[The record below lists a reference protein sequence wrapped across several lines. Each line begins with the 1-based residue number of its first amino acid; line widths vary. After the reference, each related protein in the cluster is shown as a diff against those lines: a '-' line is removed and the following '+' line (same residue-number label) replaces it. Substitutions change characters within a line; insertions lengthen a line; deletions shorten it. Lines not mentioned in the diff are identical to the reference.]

1 MIGFIYNAMTFDIEK
16 ELELIVQTLVTGFAP
31 EMIIAFGSC
40 VKGVPRNP
48 QDIDLC
54 IVKETKDHRR
64 LLSEM
69 YLALDSNV
77 PVDLLLYTPEE
88 WRNCKNEQG
97 TIAAVINKEGRVL
110 YG

>member
-1 MIGFIYNAMTFDIEK
+1 MDFSYGVMMFDIEK
-16 ELELIVQTLVTGFAP
+16 ELKLIVAKLVADFAP
-31 EMIIAFGSC
+31 EMIIAFGSG
-40 VKGVPRNP
+40 VKSVPRNP

-54 IVKETKDHRR
+54 IIKQTADRRR

-69 YLALDSNV
+69 YLAIDSNV

-88 WRNCKNEQG
+88 WCNCKDEQG
-97 TIAAVINKEGRVL
+97 TMAAVINKEGRVL